1 MNYADMEKSFQAMSE
16 GIIRAVVSE
25 GVLRH
30 DIPKLDAFSG
40 KADGEKVSWRKWELQ
55 IKGLEGSYTDKA
67 IKEAMLKALKGDAFA
82 AAEPLSGV
90 CTWQ

>member
-1 MNYADMEKSFQAMSE
+1 MEVTIQPDQFLNPKANPSNVPRQPMNYADIEKSFQAMSE

-40 KADGEKVSWRKWELQ
+40 KADGKKVSWREMGIAGQ
-55 IKGLEGSYTDKA
+55 GSGGQ
-67 IKEAMLKALKGDAFA
+67 LH
-82 AAEPLSGV
+82 
-90 CTWQ
+90 